1 MSFLDDKQTTMGYG
15 KENIAKITKHRN
27 TGRNQEEDFVEVNRG
42 RKRRFKNPE
51 KNIGTGQQNKGIS
64 GQERKVWLYIY
75 RVNRNTTTNMIE
87 DYILTKEGF
96 DKQTI
101 MVKEI
106 PSEENSLKRFVLTA
120 PIAKKDEMYKPEF
133 WPSGVGIKRFSFS
146 KHKEFTQQGKDFF
159 ITKETQLSELHTP
172 TKNTKTNDKKV
183 DKKQN
188 LTLTHLNIQ
197 SLSTSLN
204 GLEIFVNENKIDF
217 LALTENW
224 QSYEQLMAYKLNG
237 FNLITSFCRE
247 INRHG
252 GCAIYVRE
260 QLHNKCKK
268 RKEMDKFN
276 VPRVIECT
284 ALEYEGNNHIK
295 LIIICIYRPNTHPF
309 ENVDIFFEKMNLILK
324 TLTIRTKNIKFM
336 ITGDFNI
343 DMLNQQDKNTQTM
356 TSILEM
362 YNLKPLVIKPTRITP
377 TSKTCIDNIFSNI
390 EDETVTILQPHL
402 SDHLAITCRFNMI
415 EDVTTKYKIITK
427 HNVNEQSLEKFG
439 IELSTVDWSELY
451 QITDNEVDGIST
463 SFTVI
468 FSSEGSPELYE
479 ENGIYFVLSRFK
491 ASQDSAWYWTT
502 VSSAKLMMF
511 PSFF

>member
-146 KHKEFTQQGKDFF
+146 KHKEFTQQ
-159 ITKETQLSELHTP
+159 
-172 TKNTKTNDKKV
+172 
-183 DKKQN
+183 
-188 LTLTHLNIQ
+188 
-197 SLSTSLN
+197 
-204 GLEIFVNENKIDF
+204 
-217 LALTENW
+217 
-224 QSYEQLMAYKLNG
+224 
-237 FNLITSFCRE
+237 
-247 INRHG
+247 
-252 GCAIYVRE
+252 
-260 QLHNKCKK
+260 
-268 RKEMDKFN
+268 
-276 VPRVIECT
+276 
-284 ALEYEGNNHIK
+284 
-295 LIIICIYRPNTHPF
+295 
-309 ENVDIFFEKMNLILK
+309 
-324 TLTIRTKNIKFM
+324 
-336 ITGDFNI
+336 
-343 DMLNQQDKNTQTM
+343 
-356 TSILEM
+356 
-362 YNLKPLVIKPTRITP
+362 
-377 TSKTCIDNIFSNI
+377 
-390 EDETVTILQPHL
+390 
-402 SDHLAITCRFNMI
+402 DHLAITCRFNMI

-491 ASQDSAWYWTT
+491 FRSITYFLQKVPHA
-502 VSSAKLMMF
+502 LGLRLIL
-511 PSFF
+511 FFKFFQVVFFSLFD